1 MADQLQQP
9 PVTNPDNVPETLC
22 NGPFY
27 LSFQGGGDTSIAVL
41 TLTNVR
47 PDADPMFQRNTIND
61 RAIVRARIA
70 MSIPNLVALR
80 DLLANNVKTDAVP
93 IAGAGSVVRH

>member
-1 MADQLQQP
+1 
-9 PVTNPDNVPETLC
+9 
-22 NGPFY
+22 
-27 LSFQGGGDTSIAVL
+27 
-41 TLTNVR
+41 
-47 PDADPMFQRNTIND
+47 MFQRNTIND